1 MNVNDSKYI
10 VTYDPFNGIAT
21 PDGKCEDLVRNI
33 ISDNTQ
39 SKITTSSTLV
49 IEHFRLAVVKKIISD
64 QELVF
69 IFNDKKIHV
78 DKDGRF
84 KDSIDVGF
92 CDYYENVLLGII
104 IPN

>member
-1 MNVNDSKYI
+1 MNVNDPKYI

-21 PDGKCEDLVRNI
+21 PDGKCEDLVKSI
-33 ISDNTQ
+33 ISDSTKKQ
-39 SKITTSSTLV
+39 LTTSSTLV
-49 IEHFRLAVVKKIISD
+49 IDHFRLAVVKKIISD